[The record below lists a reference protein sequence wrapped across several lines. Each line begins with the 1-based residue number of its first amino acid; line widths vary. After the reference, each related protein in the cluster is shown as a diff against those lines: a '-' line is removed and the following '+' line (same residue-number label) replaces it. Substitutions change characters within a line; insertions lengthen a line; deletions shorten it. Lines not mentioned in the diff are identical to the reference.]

1 MHACTLSRVRRC
13 GTTDC
18 SPPGSPVHGI
28 SRARILER
36 VAISSSEGSSLPRGP
51 TCISCVSCIGRW
63 ILYHKHHVGIRG
75 GDTTGQLGLCRKR
88 RRARAS
94 PPAALQ

>member
-13 GTTDC
+13 GPTDC

-51 TCISCVSCIGRW
+51 TCISSVSCIGRW
-63 ILYHKHHVGIRG
+63 IL
-75 GDTTGQLGLCRKR
+75 LPLCHQGKSHL
-88 RRARAS
+88 RAEYQS
-94 PPAALQ
+94 NVTWFSIAAVSTKKKNK